1 MTPVSLAVFVQLAAG
16 AAALGFGA
24 WWTLLS
30 TIALPSPRRT
40 VPGRGVRF
48 VVIVPAHNE
57 EQLIARTVASLRPAS
72 YDPAPEILVVA
83 DNCSDR
89 TADAA
94 RGAGARV
101 LERQDPTQRGK
112 SFALDFALDAIRS
125 SNTPPEAVVIVDA
138 DTTVDAGFFDAIAE
152 AVDQYPVVQARY
164 DAAPSESELGRMR
177 RVAFSLVHH
186 ARPLGAA
193 RLGLPTT
200 LRGNGMAFQ
209 WSVLEGGM
217 PGSGITED
225 AAATVDLADQGI
237 TVRYAPNARVS
248 GLMAEKYDDART
260 QDVRWES
267 GRFALWPR
275 SLALVC
281 RRLLGRQIQP
291 AAAAAEVA
299 SPPLTVIVGLAA
311 VSVVLGLFGLGS
323 LRLGLTAVA
332 SIVSYVA
339 IGSAAARSDPR
350 DVAALFHAPR
360 FIAHKLASYA
370 QAVFSR
376 PKDWERTTR
385 GS

>member
-1 MTPVSLAVFVQLAAG
+1 MTPATILTFVQLGAGVAAV
-16 AAALGFGA
+16 GFGA

-40 VPGRGVRF
+40 RPTPGLRF

-57 EQLIARTVASLRPAS
+57 EGLISRTVASLRAAP
-72 YDPAPEILVVA
+72 YHPAPEILVVA

-101 LERQDPTQRGK
+101 LERHDPERRGK

-125 SNTPPEAVVIVDA
+125 SAAPPDAVVIVDA
-138 DTTVDAGFFDAIAE
+138 DTTVDDGFFAAIAE
-152 AVDQYPVVQARY
+152 VIDRYPVAQARY
-164 DAAPSESELGRMR
+164 DAAPSDSELGRMR

-186 ARPLGAA
+186 ARPFGAA

-200 LRGNGMAFQ
+200 LKGNGMAFR
-209 WSVLEGGM
+209 WSVIEGGM

-225 AAATVDLADQGI
+225 AAATIDLAERGV

-248 GLMAEKYDDART
+248 GLMAEGYAEART

-267 GRFALWPR
+267 GRFALLPG
-275 SLALVC
+275 SLRVLAGSL
-281 RRLLGRQIQP
+281 RRGDVRA

-299 SPPLTVIVGLAA
+299 SPPLTMVAALA
-311 VSVVLGLFGLGS
+311 VLSGSLGLIGLGS
-323 LRLGLTAVA
+323 LKLGLLAIA
-332 SIVSYVA
+332 SVGAYVA
-339 IGSAAARSDPR
+339 IGSAAARTSPR
-350 DVAALFHAPR
+350 DIIALLHAPR
-360 FIAHKLASYA
+360 FVAHKVASYVQVA
-370 QAVFSR
+370 TSR
-376 PKDWERTTR
+376 PKGWERTTR
-385 GS
+385 G